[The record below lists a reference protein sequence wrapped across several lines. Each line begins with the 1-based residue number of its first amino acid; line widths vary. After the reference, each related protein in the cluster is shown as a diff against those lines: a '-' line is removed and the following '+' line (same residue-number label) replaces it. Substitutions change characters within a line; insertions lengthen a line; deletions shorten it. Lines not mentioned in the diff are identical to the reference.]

1 MKHTIE
7 LKLYL
12 SEIVY
17 DIQQRAFLIG
27 ESLRKTGNA
36 DTDESAAMVQDIND
50 ERKDAVLRSIGT
62 TWATIRDVCYEYLK
76 GTNHTADNLL
86 LPETR
91 KKVATALSFSFQ
103 GSNPSADNT
112 DETEDNTLQ
121 MMLRMPTNSALAS
134 SDALAAD
141 AHTAIVCNALAEWLL
156 LTPAR
161 DLAAT
166 YVQSAASAL
175 QAMNTAL
182 NRRVRP
188 NRLHAPSAEAP
199 HTNDMRY
206 E

>member
-17 DIQQRAFLIG
+17 DIQQRAYLIG
-27 ESLRKTGNA
+27 ESMRTDQNA
-36 DTDESAAMVQDIND
+36 EQAAMVQDIND

-86 LPETR
+86 LLETR

-103 GSNPSADNT
+103 GSNPADNT

-141 AHTAIVCNALAEWLL
+141 AHTAIVCNALAEGLL

-166 YVQSAASAL
+166 YVQSAASSL